1 MFSEF
6 QYPLGISF
14 AYLAGVYLLTK
25 FMKNRE
31 KILLPRFASF
41 HNLFMTVL
49 SLLMLVGM
57 TVGLIEIY
65 FVSVHIQFIILTY
78 FEAKEGI

>member
-31 KILLPRFASF
+31 KLTLTRFASF
-41 HNLFMTVL
+41 HNLFMTL
-49 SLLMLVGM
+49 ISLVMFLGM
-57 TVGLIEIY
+57 IVGLIEIY
-65 FVSVHIQFIILTY
+65 FVSTSRTSYLDLI
-78 FEAKEGI
+78 